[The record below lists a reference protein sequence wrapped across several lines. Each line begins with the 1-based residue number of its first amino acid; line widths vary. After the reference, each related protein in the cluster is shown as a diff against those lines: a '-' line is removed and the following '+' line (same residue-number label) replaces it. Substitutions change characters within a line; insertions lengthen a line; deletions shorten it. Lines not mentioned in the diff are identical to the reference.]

1 MLDGMPIGLL
11 AFIAFCAALGGV
23 LLHLTRG
30 NVQARRDQAR
40 LRNLHGG

>member
-1 MLDGMPIGLL
+1 MFEGVPLGFLFFL
-11 AFIAFCAALGGV
+11 AFCAALGGL

-30 NVQARRDQAR
+30 NAQARRDEAR